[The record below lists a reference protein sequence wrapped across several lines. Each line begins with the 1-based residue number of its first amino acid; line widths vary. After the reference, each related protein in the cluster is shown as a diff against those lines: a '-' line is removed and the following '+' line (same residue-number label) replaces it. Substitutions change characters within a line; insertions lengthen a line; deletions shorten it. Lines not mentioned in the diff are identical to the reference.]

1 MARGSKG
8 PCNGDR
14 DHLTATIGKGE
25 TMSGSETII
34 LVGWG
39 AIGRRLAQLLTQ
51 GGTPVRIA
59 AVAVRDAATPRADL
73 PAGVTLIDSPEALAD
88 IEAGLV
94 VEAAGRASV
103 GIWGR
108 AAFAAGMDYAV
119 SSTSA
124 FVDEALLAELSGL
137 ARASGRQLLIPPGAL
152 GGIDALAAAG
162 RLPIAS
168 VEHRIVKPASA
179 WQGTPAADLVDLEGL
194 QEATVFFS
202 ASAREA
208 ADAFP
213 QNANVAVITA
223 LAGIGLDRTRISL
236 VADPHA
242 ALNRHEIRAEGDFG
256 RMDLTFENR
265 PLATNPKSSE
275 MTALNLA
282 RLIENRVTP
291 LVL

>member
-1 MARGSKG
+1 
-8 PCNGDR
+8 
-14 DHLTATIGKGE
+14 
-25 TMSGSETII
+25 MSVNETIC

-39 AIGRRLAQLLTQ
+39 AIGTRLAQLLRQ
-51 GGTPVRIA
+51 SGAPVRIA
-59 AVAVRDAATPRADL
+59 AVAVRDAQTPRDGL
-73 PAGVTLIDSPEALAD
+73 PEGVALIDSPEALA
-88 IEAGLV
+88 ATGASLV
-94 VEAAGRASV
+94 VEAAGRGSV

-124 FVDEALLAELSGL
+124 FVDEALLAELLSL
-137 ARASGRQLLIPPGAL
+137 ARAKGSQLLIPPGAL

-168 VEHRIVKPASA
+168 VEHRIVKPAQA
-179 WQGTPAADLVDLEGL
+179 WKGTPAADLVDLDSLSGP
-194 QEATVFFS
+194 TVFFS

-236 VADPHA
+236 VADPDA
-242 ALNRHEIRAEGDFG
+242 MLNRHEIRAEGDFG
-256 RMDLTFENR
+256 KMDLTFENR

-282 RLIENRVTP
+282 RLIENRVNP